1 MPRQSLGR
9 GLSALLGDEKPAAA
23 ADAPIREASTP
34 TRVNE
39 LDIDLIVP
47 NPEQPRVKFGEN
59 ELEELAASIRANGIV
74 QPIVVRPADENRYQI
89 VAGERRWRAAQ
100 RAGLRKVPVSV
111 KEVSDEKLLEIALIE
126 NIQRQQLNPIEEANA
141 FRKLIDSIGL
151 TQEEVAE
158 RVGKERTLIATTMR
172 LLKLPDE
179 VQKHLIDG
187 NLSLSHG
194 RALLMSDDA
203 AVQRS
208 LANETIS
215 QGLSVREVERRVKA
229 AKRAPKEKAAP
240 QVRVVDPNVKVAET
254 RMMRHLSTN
263 VKILPAKKGTGG
275 KIEIEYYGVDD
286 LNRIYEMLITN
297 KGE

>member
-23 ADAPIREASTP
+23 AEAKAPEVLTP
-34 TRVNE
+34 KRVNE

-47 NPEQPRVKFGEN
+47 NPEQPRVNFGEN

-74 QPIVVRPADENRYQI
+74 QPIVVRPAGENRYQI

-100 RAGLRKVPVSV
+100 KAGLRKVPVSI

-151 TQEEVAE
+151 TQEEVSE
-158 RVGKERTLIATTMR
+158 RVGKERTIITTTMR
-172 LLKLPDE
+172 LLKLPVDI
-179 VQKHLIDG
+179 QKHLIDG
-187 NLSLSHG
+187 KLSLSHG

-203 AVQRS
+203 TVQRS
-208 LANETIS
+208 VAEATIS
-215 QGLSVREVERRVKA
+215 QGLSVREVERCVKA
-229 AKRAPKEKAAP
+229 AKRTPKEKAEP
-240 QVRVVDPNVKVAET
+240 QARVVDPNVKVAET

-263 VKILPAKKGTGG
+263 VKIVPAKKGTGG

-286 LNRIYEMLITN
+286 LNRIYDLLIKN

>member
-9 GLSALLGDEKPAAA
+9 GLSALLGDEKPVAVS
-23 ADAPIREASTP
+23 ELP
-34 TRVNE
+34 TMETTVPNRVNE
-39 LDIDLIVP
+39 LDIDLIAP
-47 NPEQPRVKFGEN
+47 NPEQPRVNFAEN
-59 ELEELAASIRANGIV
+59 ELEELARSIRANGIV
-74 QPIVVRPADENRYQI
+74 QAIVVRSAGENRYQI

-100 RAGLRKVPVSV
+100 KAGLRKVPVSV
-111 KEVSDEKLLEIALIE
+111 KEVSDEKLLEVALIE

-151 TQEEVAE
+151 TQEEVSE
-158 RVGKERTLIATTMR
+158 RVGKERTLITTTMR

-187 NLSLSHG
+187 KLSLSHG

-203 AVQRS
+203 ATQRIV
-208 LANETIS
+208 ADEAIA
-215 QGLSVREVERRVKA
+215 QGLSVRETERRVKA
-229 AKRAPKEKAAP
+229 AKRAPKEREEP
-240 QVRVVDPNVKVAET
+240 QARVVDPNVKVAET
-254 RMMRHLSTN
+254 RMKRHLSTN

-275 KIEIEYYGVDD
+275 KIEIEYYGIDD
-286 LNRIYEMLITN
+286 LNRIYEMLIKN

>member
-9 GLSALLGDEKPAAA
+9 GLSALLGDEKPAPKESATHDVAA
-23 ADAPIREASTP
+23 LPA
-34 TRVNE
+34 RVNE
-39 LDIDLIVP
+39 LDIDLIEP
-47 NPEQPRVKFGEN
+47 NPEQPRVNFAEN

-74 QPIVVRPADENRYQI
+74 QPIVVRPKGENRYQI

-100 RAGLRKVPVSV
+100 KAGLRKVPVSV

-158 RVGKERTLIATTMR
+158 RVGKERTLITTTMR
-172 LLKLPDE
+172 LLKLPE
-179 VQKHLIDG
+179 SVQKHLIAG
-187 NLSLSHG
+187 ELSLSHG

-203 AVQRS
+203 VTQRYV
-208 LANETIS
+208 ADEIVA
-215 QGLSVREVERRVKA
+215 QGLSVREAERRVKS
-229 AKRAPKEKAAP
+229 AKRSPKEKAEP
-240 QVRVVDPNVKVAET
+240 QARVIDPNVKVAET

-263 VKILPAKKGTGG
+263 VKIVPAKKGTGG
-275 KIEIEYYGVDD
+275 KIEIEYYGIDD
-286 LNRIYEMLITN
+286 LNRIYEMLTKN

>member
-9 GLSALLGDEKPAAA
+9 GLSALLGDEKPAATESAIRDA
-23 ADAPIREASTP
+23 AALP

-39 LDIDLIVP
+39 LDIDLIEP
-47 NPEQPRVKFGEN
+47 NPEQPRVNFADN

-74 QPIVVRPADENRYQI
+74 QPIVVRPKGENRYQI

-100 RAGLRKVPVSV
+100 KAGLRKVPVSV
-111 KEVSDEKLLEIALIE
+111 REVSDEKLLEIALIE

-141 FRKLIDSIGL
+141 FRKLVDSIGL

-158 RVGKERTLIATTMR
+158 RVGKERTLITTTMR
-172 LLKLPDE
+172 LLKLPE
-179 VQKHLIDG
+179 AVQKHLIAG
-187 NLSLSHG
+187 KLSLSHG

-203 AVQRS
+203 ATQRRV
-208 LANETIS
+208 ADDIIA
-215 QGLSVREVERRVKA
+215 QGLSVREAERRVKS
-229 AKRAPKEKAAP
+229 AKRPPREKAEPAA
-240 QVRVVDPNVKVAET
+240 RIVDPNVKVAET

-275 KIEIEYYGVDD
+275 KIEIEYYGIDD
-286 LNRIYEMLITN
+286 LNRIYEMLTN
-297 KGE
+297 KKGE

>member
-9 GLSALLGDEKPAAA
+9 GLSALLGDEKPAAKESTIRDA
-23 ADAPIREASTP
+23 AALP

-39 LDIDLIVP
+39 LDIDLIEP
-47 NPEQPRVKFGEN
+47 NPEQPRVNFADN

-74 QPIVVRPADENRYQI
+74 QPIVVRPKGENRYQI

-100 RAGLRKVPVSV
+100 KAGLRKVPVSV
-111 KEVSDEKLLEIALIE
+111 REVSDEKLLEIALIE

-158 RVGKERTLIATTMR
+158 RVGKERTLITTTMR
-172 LLKLPDE
+172 LLKLPE
-179 VQKHLIDG
+179 AVQKHLIAG
-187 NLSLSHG
+187 KLSLSHG

-203 AVQRS
+203 AMQRYV
-208 LANETIS
+208 ADDIVA
-215 QGLSVREVERRVKA
+215 QGLSVREAERRIKS
-229 AKRAPKEKAAP
+229 AKRTPKEKAEP
-240 QVRVVDPNVKVAET
+240 QARVADPNVKVAET

-275 KIEIEYYGVDD
+275 KIEIEYYGIDD
-286 LNRIYEMLITN
+286 LNRIYEMLTHK

>member
-1 MPRQSLGR
+1 MARQPLGR

-23 ADAPIREASTP
+23 VAEAPVREAVP
-34 TRVNE
+34 GRVNE

-47 NPEQPRVKFGEN
+47 NPEQPRVNFTEN

-74 QPIVVRPADENRYQI
+74 QPIVVRPAGEGRFQI

-100 RAGLRKVPVSV
+100 KAGLRKVPAAV

-158 RVGKERTLIATTMR
+158 RVGKERTLITTTMR
-172 LLKLPDE
+172 LLKLPVD

-187 NLSLSHG
+187 KLSLSHG

-203 AVQRS
+203 SVQR
-208 LANETIS
+208 AVADAIVE
-215 QGLSVREVERRVKA
+215 QGLSVREAERRVKA
-229 AKRAPKEKAAP
+229 AKRTPSEKAVP
-240 QVRVVDPNVKVAET
+240 QARVVDPNVKVAET

-275 KIEIEYYGVDD
+275 KIEIEYYGLDD
-286 LNRIYEMLITN
+286 LNRIYDLLTKN
-297 KGE
+297 KSE